1 MCYLLKESLAM
12 LSTTRCAWLLA
23 LAGLTLGGCNQ
34 NPFLTPQ
41 QQTALQQQQTNYQS
55 QAQELQR
62 RVSELDVSNRDL
74 HTRLAQSEQ
83 QQQISHDQTQLLQQ
97 QLRDTANQ
105 LKETQ
110 LARQDAE
117 KSVQML
123 QASTRKQGGAMITA
137 NNSVRQALATID
149 IPGVDVRQ
157 DQDVIRIELP
167 ADELF
172 QAGTVQLVASAYAY
186 LDKVAEAI
194 ARNYPRQRIA
204 IEGHTDSA
212 PTFNGTTTT
221 NHQLSCLQ
229 ALAVFDILTRR
240 NHLPSRQLFVMGLG
254 ANHPRASNAT
264 DAGRAKNRRIEL
276 VIYPQTLD

>member
-1 MCYLLKESLAM
+1 M

-23 LAGLTLGGCNQ
+23 LAGLTLGGCNR

-41 QQTALQQQQTNYQS
+41 QQVAVQQQQQTSYQS
-55 QAQELQR
+55 QMQELQR
-62 RVSELDVSNRDL
+62 RVGELDVSNRDL

-83 QQQISHDQTQLLQQ
+83 QQKLYHDQTQLLQQ

-123 QASTRKQGGAMITA
+123 QASSRKQGGAMITA

-157 DQDVIRIELP
+157 DQDVIRIEMP

-172 QAGTVQLVASAYAY
+172 QPGTVQLVASAYAY

-194 ARNYPRQRIA
+194 TRNYPRQRIA

-212 PTFNGTTTT
+212 PTFNGAATT
-221 NHQLSCLQ
+221 NHQLSSLQ

-240 NHLPSRQLFVMGLG
+240 NHLPARQLFVMGLG

-264 DAGRAKNRRIEL
+264 DAGRAKNRRIEI